1 MLYCLS
7 FKHEI
12 PKGALV
18 IDATSNSRTEGKWFS
33 PFFLGPMEL
42 YDGYTATSIE
52 NGYQFAKL
60 YAEHADA
67 DQNPSPAY
75 WEWAVRGWSN
85 PKPIKHPLGAWRTP
99 LYHLWKGRRLN
110 RLEAQNEIFVP
121 AYVKLVTK
129 TEAFW
134 KLKKLYENTKRDI
147 VLLDYEGYNHRFLEL
162 SWEQVMNHPD
172 FPIGQGFVLCMML
185 EGFLQY

>member
-1 MLYCLS
+1 MLYNLS

-12 PKGALV
+12 PKNSIV
-18 IDATSNSRTEGKWFS
+18 IDCTSNSNSDGKWFS

-60 YAEHADA
+60 YVEHADE
-67 DQNPSPAY
+67 DGNPLQSY
-75 WEWAVRGWSN
+75 WNWAQAGWNN

-110 RLEAQNEIFVP
+110 RLQAQNEIFVP
-121 AYVKLVTK
+121 AYVELVAKTK
-129 TEAFW
+129 
-134 KLKKLYENTKRDI
+134 D
-147 VLLDYEGYNHRFLEL
+147 FL
-162 SWEQVMNHPD
+162 N
-172 FPIGQGFVLCMML
+172 
-185 EGFLQY
+185 